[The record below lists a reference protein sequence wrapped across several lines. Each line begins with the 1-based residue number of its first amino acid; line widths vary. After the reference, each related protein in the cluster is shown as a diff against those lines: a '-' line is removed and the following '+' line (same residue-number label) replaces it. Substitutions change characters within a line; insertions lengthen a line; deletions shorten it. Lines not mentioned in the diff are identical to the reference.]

1 MAAAEGNLAEGSRSI
16 MDSALYLVEERLDS
30 FKDCSWPFD
39 SGSCTPLKVGH
50 SVPSNFHKMYGTVC
64 SWLSLALASHLV
76 SHIFDTI
83 TQIAEA
89 GFYYCGTSQSPDWV
103 RCVVCHSDIDGWEA
117 TDVPL

>member
-50 SVPSNFHKMYGTVC
+50 SVPSNFHKHC
-64 SWLSLALASHLV
+64 SMQLASHLV
-76 SHIFDTI
+76 CHIFDTT